1 MTGPIDG
8 PVPPPAPVGP
18 PGAGPAPWA
27 PPAAG
32 PVPPAG
38 PAPGSAPGPA
48 PWGPPAAGPAP
59 WGPPAPGAAPWGPPG
74 PGPAPWGPP
83 PPGPPSAGPPA
94 PAPPRHRWGLGAF
107 VVAELVFLLASFG
120 AGALFLTGDSVD
132 AGQLALTLAVPTVLA
147 ALVAVLFT
155 VLRGNGPVTD
165 LRLRAGWRD
174 VGLGVAFGFGGLFLT
189 LPAAAVYVSIVGE
202 EASSAVGD
210 VFSGVSADPLTALAI
225 VAIVVLVAP
234 LCEEVLYRGLLWGG
248 LEKLGAGR
256 WVAFAVTTVVF
267 ALAHFEWPRAVLLL
281 VVALPL
287 GLARVYS
294 GGLVAP
300 IIAHQINNLL
310 PGIGLYLVLTGALP
324 GA

>member
-1 MTGPIDG
+1 MTGPDDR
-8 PVPPPAPVGP
+8 PAPPPAPTGP
-18 PGAGPAPWA
+18 LPW
-27 PPAAG
+27 
-32 PVPPAG
+32 
-38 PAPGSAPGPA
+38 
-48 PWGPPAAGPAP
+48 
-59 WGPPAPGAAPWGPPG
+59 
-74 PGPAPWGPP
+74 
-83 PPGPPSAGPPA
+83 AGPPA
-94 PAPPRHRWGLGAF
+94 PDPYAAPPPAGAPPPPGAYSPYPPPGWVPAATAPGPPPAAPPPSPPPPRHRWGLGAF

-120 AGALFLTGDSVD
+120 SGALFLTRGSID

-155 VLRGNGPVTD
+155 VVRGNGPVTD

-174 VGLGVAFGFGGLFLT
+174 VGLGLAFGFGGLFLT
-189 LPAAAVYVSIVGE
+189 LPAAAVYVALVGQ

-210 VFSGVSADPLTALAI
+210 VFSGIRADPGTALVI

-234 LCEEVLYRGLLWGG
+234 LCEEVLFRGLLWGG

-256 WVAFAVTTVVF
+256 WVAFGVTTVVF
-267 ALAHFEWPRAVLLL
+267 ALAHFEWPRALLLL

-300 IIAHQINNLL
+300 ILAHQINNLI
-310 PGIGLYLVLTGALP
+310 PGIMLYVVLTGALP